1 MSWAF
6 EEAVESWLR
15 EGVVE
20 KDRGVNA
27 GANGCLLVIAG
38 VNDVVV
44 RQLAQM

>member
-6 EEAVESWLR
+6 EESCLR

-20 KDRGVNA
+20 KARDGSAGVD
-27 GANGCLLVIAG
+27 GCLVVGA

>member
-6 EEAVESWLR
+6 ESCLR

-20 KDRGVNA
+20 KARDVNA
-27 GANGCLLVIAG
+27 GANCCLLVVVAG
-38 VNDVVV
+38 VNDVIV

>member
-1 MSWAF
+1 MSWAL
-6 EEAVESWLR
+6 ESCFR

-20 KDRGVNA
+20 KARGVRD
-27 GANGCLLVIAG
+27 GVNGCLLVAVAA

>member
-6 EEAVESWLR
+6 ESCFR

-20 KDRGVNA
+20 KARGVRV
-27 GANGCLLVIAG
+27 GVNGCRLVVAAL
-38 VNDVVV
+38 NDVVV